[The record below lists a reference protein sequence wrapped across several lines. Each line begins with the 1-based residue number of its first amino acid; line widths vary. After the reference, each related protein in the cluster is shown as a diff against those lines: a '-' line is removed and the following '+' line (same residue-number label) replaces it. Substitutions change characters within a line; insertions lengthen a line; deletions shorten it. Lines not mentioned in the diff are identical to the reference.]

1 MVFIDTIFPD
11 LLDTQPLSLHLRQCS
26 LHLKHVLSCY
36 KTWCSQLL
44 TSNSHPLFH
53 ASLTRGKS
61 SCEKMFRFL
70 VIFWLQLA
78 GYSGL
83 QWSER
88 FQDNS
93 GPMEVCSGQ
102 NIRLFWNF
110 TLAQDEHVKDMV
122 WTCQPEGNATELLAS
137 YVDDIFVPVSEFSG
151 RLSHLQNGGIELSCA
166 TILESGNYSVTV
178 NTVDNGDE
186 TLYRQTAWVKV
197 VDTPKT
203 QDGQL
208 EVRQEREAVRDDTSD
223 RQWHVHLTCGHFF
236 DLGLPAVDVE
246 WKTPNGETLSSSYFH
261 KGNFHLLLSNP
272 VKGGNYTCSLP
283 SLSPATRC
291 LPPGSALRN
300 DTIYVD
306 EMAARLSIMEARQ
319 LQMQDD
325 SQKENLP
332 LHDDIAQL
340 KDETETLRL
349 GLATATLRVRL
360 CSTENARLH
369 AELNSVKNEN
379 DQHKGYINA
388 LQNTTETLKARL
400 EVVVYSTEDAR
411 LQAELNSVKNEL
423 GHHKGYINALQ
434 NTTETLKARLD
445 TATLRV
451 SFHAKLTSFFTGYGT
466 LTPFTVITNE
476 GDAFSGTTGI
486 FTAPRNGTYFFV
498 ASAGTDSSGKYVNMF
513 LRKDGVDVSWARTRQ
528 YSSYYTMGS
537 VQATLYLTAGQRVW
551 LHSDASDSHY
561 FSTTTSFTGFLIHAD
576 D

>member
-44 TSNSHPLFH
+44 TSNSHPRFH

-61 SCEKMFRFL
+61 SSEKMFRFL

-83 QWSER
+83 QWAER

-122 WTCQPEGNATELLAS
+122 WTCQPDGNATELLAS
-137 YVDDIFVPVSEFSG
+137 YVDDTFVPMSEFSG
-151 RLSHLQNGGIELSCA
+151 RLSHLQDGGIELSCA

-178 NTVDNGDE
+178 NTVDNNGDE

-203 QDGQL
+203 QNGRI

-223 RQWHVHLTCGHFF
+223 RQWHVHLSCGHFS
-236 DLGLPAVDVE
+236 DLGHPPVEAE

-291 LPPGSALRN
+291 LPPGSVLR
-300 DTIYVD
+300 DDVTVYVD
-306 EMAARLSIMEARQ
+306 EVAARFSIMEAHQVAMETR
-319 LQMQDD
+319 LDEERAAFAVFRDNTSLEKSQMQGEMED
-325 SQKENLP
+325 
-332 LHDDIAQL
+332 L
-340 KDETETLRL
+340 KIRL
-349 GLATATLRVRL
+349 
-360 CSTENARLH
+360 
-369 AELNSVKNEN
+369 
-379 DQHKGYINA
+379 
-388 LQNTTETLKARL
+388 
-400 EVVVYSTEDAR
+400 
-411 LQAELNSVKNEL
+411 
-423 GHHKGYINALQ
+423 
-434 NTTETLKARLD
+434 
-445 TATLRV
+445 ATLRV
-451 SFHAKLTSFFTGYGT
+451 SFHAKLTSPFTGSGT

-498 ASAGTDSSGKYVNMF
+498 ASAGTYSSDKYVYMS
-513 LRKDGVDVSWARTRQ
+513 LQKDGVSVSRALTRQ
-528 YSSYYTMGS
+528 YSSYRTMGS
-537 VQATLYLTAGQRVW
+537 VQATLYLMVGQSVW
-551 LHSDASDSHY
+551 LFSDLSNSY
-561 FSTTTSFTGFLIHAD
+561 YYYPSTSFTGFLIRAD